1 VKQPFVPI
9 KGKKQTHNSMLNN
22 ETEKKI
28 LIKKML
34 LEKIDMVQPI

>member
-1 VKQPFVPI
+1 
-9 KGKKQTHNSMLNN
+9 LNN